1 MELNN
6 EWEAER
12 QAIAQLVGAGVGEEK
27 SENQKSEKEEHNKKD
42 ATHFC

>member
-1 MELNN
+1 MNG
-6 EWEAER
+6 R
-12 QAIAQLVGAGVGEEK
+12 QSDRQVAQLVGAGVGEKK